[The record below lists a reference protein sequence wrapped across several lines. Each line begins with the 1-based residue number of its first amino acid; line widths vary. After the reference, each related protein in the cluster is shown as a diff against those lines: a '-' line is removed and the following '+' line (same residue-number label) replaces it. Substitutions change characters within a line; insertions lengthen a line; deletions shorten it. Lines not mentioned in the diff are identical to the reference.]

1 MSELQWVWFRTKLSN
16 LPKDHIDSSSYT
28 VVNST
33 ENKFDYT
40 LGIDDVGFY
49 IGVLYEQKDGKKI
62 FHPSK
67 SSSRADGLIGP
78 ILPGPPRL
86 LDFVIAGDLYVGGY
100 AKAEGRYI
108 GGVEGPSEYW
118 WLKVSADGKRSQIT
132 EPKAIPWIGAQAIHN
147 PDNDP
152 RYYKLTPGKKVI
164 LFCLTDL
171 LHCNFADDIGCTLKS
186 KCRPIRTDKV
196 AGEIFTSK
204 SSAVIAKAKPK
215 ASK

>member
-1 MSELQWVWFRTKLSN
+1 MWFRTKLSN

-49 IGVLYEQKDGKKI
+49 IGVLYEQKDGKKM

-86 LDFVIAGDLYVGGY
+86 LDFVVAGDLYVGGY

-164 LFCLTDL
+164 LFCLSDL
-171 LHCNFADDIGCTLKS
+171 LHINFADDIGCTLKS
-186 KCRPIRTDKV
+186 KCRPVRTDKV